1 MVKYTFHFFTIL
13 ALFVFSCSDNDNTP
27 QPTIIS
33 VELKQ
38 DVVNTYSEIAFL
50 TYSSAVEDANALLN
64 EVNIFI
70 ENPTEER
77 FLSVKNA
84 WKKAR
89 VSYGQSEVFRFYGGP
104 IDNANTGVEG
114 KLNAWPMDESFI
126 DYIEGNSNAGI
137 INNTSLYP
145 TLSKSLIEELNEKE
159 GETNISVGYH
169 AVEFLLWGQD
179 LSTTSAGTRA
189 FTDYLPTSLG
199 GTNLNYHRRAQ
210 YLKIA
215 TELIIE
221 HLNLVK
227 AEWNANSNSNYR
239 FNFNTNSNLDHS
251 LRLAFK
257 GLAIFSKAEFG
268 GERMAVAFKNKDQED
283 EHDCFS
289 DYTTHDF
296 QNWYK
301 GINNVMNGKFEKND
315 GSIYQGK
322 GLLELIKLKNSDIY
336 IQIIDSLATTE
347 NSVKQIPSPFDNAI
361 QNGDEKIKNA
371 YQDLYHLGD
380 QILIVAKELGYNI
393 TNEIQ

>member
-1 MVKYTFHFFTIL
+1 MIRYTFFLFAIL
-13 ALFVFSCSDNDNTP
+13 ALFVFSCSDKDNTP

-38 DVVNTYSEIAFL
+38 DVVNNYSEIAFL

-179 LSTTSAGTRA
+179 LSTTSAGTRT

-199 GTNLNYHRRAQ
+199 GTNLNYQRRAQ

-251 LRLAFK
+251 LSLAFK

-336 IQIIDSLATTE
+336 NEITDSLATTE